1 MPFASR
7 LGGKVITII
16 PAPADMK
23 DICGMCGIIIHVNM
37 K

>member
-7 LGGKVITII
+7 LGKKVIMTI

-23 DICGMCGIIIHVNM
+23 DICGMCGIITRVNM